1 MLSFARKVL
10 GVGAVMGDGV
20 LTPAVS
26 VVSAVEGLKLAASGI
41 SQGEKSKA
49 LRHRP
54 ADRWGLFCWVLH
66 THLLKSDGLMGHT
79 LWFGNSYECM
89 YDW

>member
-1 MLSFARKVL
+1 ML

-41 SQGEKSKA
+41 SQGKGVWAKSKDQVA
-49 LRHRP
+49 CCGMLHSCCLWCAKRLR
-54 ADRWGLFCWVLH
+54 V
-66 THLLKSDGLMGHT
+66 
-79 LWFGNSYECM
+79 
-89 YDW
+89 